1 MKSAERFGG
10 LMKSRTKSGKGQ
22 MHFSAG
28 AHADFQADGTKAK
41 GGGTGG
47 KGKGDGGLVQN
58 TIGMLTGS

>member
-1 MKSAERFGG
+1 
-10 LMKSRTKSGKGQ
+10 MKSRTKSGKGQ